1 MFVVDMTVEKCS
13 QNQNQVDLV
22 EKPSWNQIEKGIR
35 ELDGK
40 NQTLVTLGINDD
52 TYMSIGGG
60 ENKYIVTA
68 TFDNFNFYVL
78 IDSAKSQQIDTLVVG
93 RQKGNY
99 PENQCVD
106 LLHCLLA
113 ARTFTEA
120 GKLNDL
126 LTWEEDKLLA
136 PV

>member
-1 MFVVDMTVEKCS
+1 M
-13 QNQNQVDLV
+13 V
-22 EKPSWNQIEKGIR
+22 EKPSWNQIEKAIR

-68 TFDNFNFYVL
+68 TFDNFNFYVS
-78 IDSAKSQQIDTLVVG
+78 IDSAKSQQIDTLVAG
-93 RQKGNY
+93 GQKGNY
-99 PENQCVD
+99 PANQCVD

-120 GKLNDL
+120 GKLDDL